1 MVRVGR
7 VARVLTV
14 EFGPSRSKRFKRA
27 VEEACGGAGEC
38 SELEPGSYRVR
49 FVLGRDGHVYTSL
62 ARLLQ
67 RARNWRATEVYE
79 DDRLVSSFNAREM
92 GWCAAFY
99 LSSFGE
105 CRERFGFGVLPRCGL
120 CPLFDAE
127 RAIRAGIREEPA
139 PGERFEAASRR
150 DDFELL
156 AEPDFTIVTDLD
168 FLFNPDLLR
177 LLNWKIPD
185 WIDLSPLVPDSPPDE
200 WPETAADQ
208 PAS

>member
-1 MVRVGR
+1 ME
-7 VARVLTV
+7 RVLTV
-14 EFGPSRSKRFKRA
+14 EFGPSRSKRFRKA
-27 VEEACGGAGEC
+27 VEEAQSGAGEC

-49 FVLGRDGHVYTSL
+49 FVLDSDDSVYTSL

-67 RARNWRATEVYE
+67 RVRNGRATEVYE
-79 DDRLVSSFNAREM
+79 GDQLVSSYHASEM
-92 GWCAAFY
+92 GWCASFY

-120 CPLFDAE
+120 CPLFDSE
-127 RAIRAGIREEPA
+127 RAIRAGIRDEPA
-139 PGERFEAASRR
+139 SGERFEAASSG

-156 AEPDFTIVTDLD
+156 AIPDFTIVTDVD
-168 FLFNPDLLR
+168 FLFNPDVLALLDGE
-177 LLNWKIPD
+177 IPD
-185 WIDLSPLVPDSPPDE
+185 WMDLSPLVPDSPPDE

>member
-1 MVRVGR
+1 LVRVGR
-7 VARVLTV
+7 VERVLTV
-14 EFGPSRSKRFKRA
+14 EFGPSRSKRFREA
-27 VEEACGGAGEC
+27 VEEARGGAGEC

-79 DDRLVSSFNAREM
+79 DDRLVSSYNAREM

-105 CRERFGFGVLPRCGL
+105 CRERFRFGVLPRCGL
-120 CPLFDAE
+120 CPLFDSE

-139 PGERFEAASRR
+139 PGERFEAAPRR

-168 FLFNPDLLR
+168 FLFNPDLLK
-177 LLNWKIPD
+177 LLNWNIPD
-185 WIDLSPLVPDSPPDE
+185 WMDLSPLVPDSPPDE